1 MVLRDHYFKLG
12 SDIPE
17 ERIQGA
23 VDLVKELN
31 AENKTEEWDYAL
43 NRLIKGLNT
52 SRQSA
57 RYGFSMALTEIIQ
70 ELITKDDYDLTVS
83 SYLQKVLDII
93 EVAKGKGKDE
103 RSSLFGRLFGFQ
115 TIINS
120 QLLIEKYASKSDIF
134 KLIDCFFE
142 LSVAKT
148 WLRETSVFSLVQF
161 IGNLQTN
168 PNIDEIYDYILSQTK
183 KFNLSLTSEGIAI
196 YLVIPKIAEND
207 WKNNYPLS
215 KGNIPVLSKV
225 LKESYEDSELKK
237 GSWSPR
243 LHFVWDLIISKLLNQ
258 QNQSVEHV
266 NKKRKTNKHKEPEFI
281 SLKEFWMSIID
292 NNFFS
297 DKSSHE
303 RKYWGFELF
312 EKLFSLVN
320 EQQIEYIIT
329 PNFIRCLINQS
340 SKNERMLN
348 KKSVKVLNTIKSE
361 CLKTPNKS
369 SFTINCLISSK
380 NGGCWNFDLLT
391 KSKTV
396 ESLIN
401 LKQDNLSVIEL
412 IKDVILNQFTESL
425 TEGEGLKKPEDN
437 IQKWCLNS
445 LLQLVKSNK
454 PFIKKG
460 NWVKD
465 VLNVMLLHSFFKNTL
480 IVSTNTR
487 NLCKERL
494 NSILG
499 EIISIKNNNSSWSL
513 YCIEQIKSVDGEL
526 IDSFD
531 EELDK
536 IRGLCEDMLDTISQL
551 PESDKRYNFE
561 LLFSM
566 VLLQIYNGDEDSFE
580 LVDELKVCYEKS
592 MENDSDSS
600 LILTEIILSLV
611 SKKSSLLRKFSMIIW
626 ENLLC
631 QKDEGALRLDEG
643 CFELLFSVLET
654 RENKEG
660 QQSLF
665 DGEEGFQDGD
675 EDEGDDEKE
684 DDDENDEEEEEEDD
698 DDDEDESEDDDM
710 DETQDIDNQT
720 NIKLAEA
727 LGIPHSGEVKFEDL
741 SDDDSSY
748 ESESMDDE
756 QMMAM
761 DDRLSKIFKER
772 RDILSSAESGNKRK
786 TDVLEAKENMI
797 FFKNRIVDML
807 DIFIKHN
814 EGEMINFSMIKP
826 LIKLIN
832 LTLDKN
838 LANKAQKLIKTRLSK
853 TKVTEVNDE
862 SIDELLEL
870 VKWLHE
876 LMNGKANIAAVQSS
890 NQCSILVS
898 KNVINVKPQLIDDI
912 MDIYSDSMKKWFKNK
927 KSNIQP
933 GLFFDFIN
941 WLNSIRGRN

>member
-12 SDIPE
+12 SDVPE

-83 SYLQKVLDII
+83 SYLQKVLEII

-120 QLLIEKYASKSDIF
+120 QLLIEKYATKDDIF

-168 PNIDEIYDYILSQTK
+168 AHIEEIYDYILFQTK

-258 QNQSVEHV
+258 RQSVEHV
-266 NKKRKTNKHKEPEFI
+266 HKKRKTNKPEFV
-281 SLKEFWMSIID
+281 SLKEFWLSIVD

-425 TEGEGLKKPEDN
+425 TEGEALKKPEDN

-460 NWVKD
+460 TWIKD
-465 VLNVMLLHSFFKNTL
+465 ILDVMLLHSFFKGTL
-480 IVSTNTR
+480 VVSTNTR

-499 EIISIKNNNSSWSL
+499 EIISTKNNTSSWSL
-513 YCIEQIKSVDGEL
+513 YCVEHIKSIDADL

-531 EELDK
+531 EELNK
-536 IRGLCEDMLDTISQL
+536 IRTLCEEMLTTISEL
-551 PESDKRYNFE
+551 PESDKKYNFE

-592 MENDSDSS
+592 MEQESDSS

-643 CFELLFSVLET
+643 CFELLFNVLET

-665 DGEEGFQDGD
+665 EGEGEFQEEGEDGS
-675 EDEGDDEKE
+675 EGDD
-684 DDDENDEEEEEEDD
+684 EEEEEDD
-698 DDDEDESEDDDM
+698 DDDDEEEEEDDDDEEEEDDDM

-720 NIKLAEA
+720 NLKLAEA

-741 SDDDSSY
+741 SDDSSY

-797 FFKNRIVDML
+797 FFKNRIIDML
-807 DIFIKHN
+807 EIFVKHN
-814 EGEMINFSMIKP
+814 ESEMINFSMIKP
-826 LIKLIN
+826 LINLIN

-853 TKVTEVNDE
+853 TKVNQADDE
-862 SIDELLEL
+862 SIDELLQL
-870 VKWLHE
+870 IKWLHD
-876 LMNGKANIAAVQSS
+876 LMNGKANTAAVQSS
-890 NQCSILVS
+890 NQCSILIS
-898 KNVINVKPQLIDDI
+898 KNIINVKPQLIDEI
-912 MDIYSDSMKKWFKNK
+912 MDIYSSSMKKWFKHK

-941 WLNSIRGRN
+941 WLNSIRGRA